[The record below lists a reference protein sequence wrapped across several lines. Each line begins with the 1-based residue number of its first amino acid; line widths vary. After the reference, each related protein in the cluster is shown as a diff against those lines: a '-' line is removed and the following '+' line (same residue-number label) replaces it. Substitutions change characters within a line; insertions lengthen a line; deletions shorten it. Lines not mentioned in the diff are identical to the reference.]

1 MTHAMPELGLGGQ
14 LRRDMGEG
22 LLPVPRAPYFEL
34 ATWATIPFLYTA
46 KTRRMAAGMARLAV
60 EPEKLARFVSV
71 IELELGH
78 ELAFAVE
85 RGKIAANARAGSA
98 PLDMGFIERGL
109 AATVTQDSLDATL
122 GDARSQLSKA
132 IIETLA
138 MAGVGQGDIGRVIL
152 VGGSSLM
159 GFVSA
164 EVSAL
169 CPDAEILRSEA
180 FTAVVDGLALAI
192 NR

>member
-1 MTHAMPELGLGGQ
+1 
-14 LRRDMGEG
+14 
-22 LLPVPRAPYFEL
+22 
-34 ATWATIPFLYTA
+34 
-46 KTRRMAAGMARLAV
+46 
-60 EPEKLARFVSV
+60 
-71 IELELGH
+71 
-78 ELAFAVE
+78 
-85 RGKIAANARAGSA
+85 
-98 PLDMGFIERGL
+98 MGFIERGL